1 MGKRLAVVAAIVGA
15 GRLASADPLTL
26 DKAVDLALAHNERAG
41 ITTLDVTVAEAGVA
55 KARASFLPVLS
66 ASGNDTY
73 GPLDTKDKN
82 TARGSLT
89 LTQPLI
95 APSAWPLYSQAKHS
109 LDAQQ
114 AQAVEDRRQ
123 LAFDTAKA
131 YMAVLL
137 ADEVVQA
144 AQKKLETAKADVD
157 DTNAQVKAQL
167 ASSNDVTRANISLA
181 SSVREL
187 AADQGNLDAAY
198 VQLELLVAGPVSRPL
213 ASPTALLA
221 AGERPLP
228 PPDVLVGAGMKTRP
242 DLAVRK
248 AAALAAHD
256 FAREPRYRV
265 LPTLSAQATTSASS
279 TGTPDGHDV
288 DATVALVA
296 QWSIYDA
303 GVRAADARSR
313 DAQAAIAD
321 LETRALERTIDAQV
335 RSAAAQLAASQQA
348 LGAARDAVTASRKS
362 ADETAILYHQGLAKA
377 IELVDAN
384 EQRFLAEVTYAE
396 AEFSLASA
404 YFALLQAM
412 GRGPLDLEVP

>member
-213 ASPTALLA
+213 ASPTARCA
-221 AGERPLP
+221 RPRRSP
-228 PPDVLVGAGMKTRP
+228 P
-242 DLAVRK
+242 
-248 AAALAAHD
+248 
-256 FAREPRYRV
+256 
-265 LPTLSAQATTSASS
+265 TTSRASRATGCCRRCPRRRRRVRRRPGRPTAMTSMRRWRWSRSGAS
-279 TGTPDGHDV
+279 TMRVCARPM
-288 DATVALVA
+288 
-296 QWSIYDA
+296 
-303 GVRAADARSR
+303 RARVMRRRRSR
-313 DAQAAIAD
+313 ISRRGRSSGRSMRRCGQRRRSWRPRSRRSGPRT
-321 LETRALERTIDAQV
+321 TR
-335 RSAAAQLAASQQA
+335 
-348 LGAARDAVTASRKS
+348 
-362 ADETAILYHQGLAKA
+362 
-377 IELVDAN
+377 
-384 EQRFLAEVTYAE
+384 
-396 AEFSLASA
+396 
-404 YFALLQAM
+404 
-412 GRGPLDLEVP
+412 